1 MLEFLETLKITKTD
15 FTTKGSEMTDLN
27 TDNATNLSNSDF
39 EKVIQGLPLNV
50 MLCNPKTLDIVYVNQ
65 TSIDTLRPLEQYLP
79 IKADALVGTCID
91 IFHANPSHQRNLL
104 IDAKNLPHSAQITVG
119 PEILDLLINP
129 VFDDNKNYVYAAL
142 SWSVVT
148 EKVKTEEATKR
159 LNQMIDKMPINAMM
173 CDPET
178 FVVTYANET
187 CINTLR
193 SVEQFLPIKAAD
205 LVGTCI
211 DVFHKDPSHQRR
223 ILSDPTNLP
232 WTAQIN
238 VGPEVLDLN
247 ISAIM
252 DENNNYVAPMLTW
265 AIITAQVALEKAVK
279 DAVSSV
285 HHESDQLKAN
295 AERMLSNAEE
305 SIRLSG
311 AISASADQTSAN
323 SQTVAAATEE
333 LSASIDEIA
342 KQVSHASTIGI
353 EAEQKTEET
362 IKTISGLSEAS
373 NEIGN
378 VVNLIND
385 IAAQTNLLALNAT
398 IEAARAGEAGKGFAV
413 VASEVKNLAG
423 QTATAT
429 IDIKAQVDNIQSET
443 KNVVTAIQ
451 MIQTTVKQLSEIST
465 AIAAA
470 VEEQGNATREISSNV
485 QETSKGAQEVSLSI
499 GSIQT
504 SSNDTG
510 EVAKEVSMA
519 AELLVSLA
527 NGLGDEVKKMFE
539 K

>member
-193 SVEQFLPIKAAD
+193 GVEQFLPIKAAD

>member
-232 WTAQIN
+232 WNAQIN

>member
-232 WTAQIN
+232 WNAQIN

-265 AIITAQVALEKAVK
+265 SIITAQVALEKAVK

-285 HHESDQLKAN
+285 HHESDQLKEN